1 MTFNFSK
8 GLVSIIIPIFNREK
22 LLHDT
27 LKSIILQSYTNW
39 ECLVVDDEST
49 DNTFEVAF
57 RYSLVDS
64 RIKVFKR
71 PRLLVKGA
79 NSCRNYGYQ
88 ISSGEFIHWFDS
100 DDIMDVFM
108 LEKKIN
114 SLINCNSDILVC
126 RASFFMNN
134 IKEGFLEIYS
144 PIKPTTDNPAFELI
158 LSKISIQTSQILFRR
173 DIFKNLNPIFNEK
186 LQRNQETELLIKLFL
201 HDFKFI
207 FLNESLVYIRK
218 HSNSI
223 TENYSNLSL
232 NDKITLDIDAY
243 ISMYFEFKKRNKLT
257 KEVDNFFQLYFI
269 KCLKKMNYKSIKY
282 FNLFFFGNFYSIF
295 PSLYFSIRILFY
307 KVVKNV

>member
-1 MTFNFSK
+1 
-8 GLVSIIIPIFNREK
+8 
-22 LLHDT
+22 
-27 LKSIILQSYTNW
+27 
-39 ECLVVDDEST
+39 
-49 DNTFEVAF
+49 
-57 RYSLVDS
+57 
-64 RIKVFKR
+64 
-71 PRLLVKGA
+71 
-79 NSCRNYGYQ
+79 
-88 ISSGEFIHWFDS
+88 
-100 DDIMDVFM
+100 
-108 LEKKIN
+108 
-114 SLINCNSDILVC
+114 
-126 RASFFMNN
+126 MNN